1 MFLEALLIGLIV
13 AILNGCL
20 SQTNNLL
27 NDLMTIAFHS
37 ESMLDSLTK
46 GDGFTSIF
54 NIFLGFGISLIV
66 LKFLKKGFDT
76 YVLWTEGDVDSD
88 PLLMLTNFAKSIAI
102 AICFPTMYVWLV
114 SIVEEMTNKV
124 VAKIGSANS
133 SFKSVV
139 DAIENAGLFTAI
151 VSLIFFIVFFVLYV
165 KFLMTGLEILIL
177 RIGLPLACVG
187 LMDTDK
193 GVFRTYIQKFFQ
205 STIGVMVQIILAKL
219 GVAVM
224 INGHVFWGIAAL
236 LLAIKTPK
244 FLQEF
249 VIVGSGGG
257 NGTQAVYQTVRL
269 GQMLKGAFK

>member
-27 NDLMTIAFHS
+27 NDLMPIAFHS

-88 PLLMLTNFAKSIAI
+88 PLLVLTNFAKSIAI